1 MYAYED
7 ISQENTRKNKG
18 LAMNED
24 TPPVKL
30 RKLKKWDEY
39 KQTVPRA
46 WKIYENELAN
56 GIEPREASLKAVK
69 MVYPGDKN
77 SSTTLRIWEK
87 YGLWP
92 PPKEILSDR
101 TTAVMSGEQSRNQ
114 GKNGLTVIS
123 GGGRKRLKSPKEH
136 SENGRHEPELSERE
150 VLQSVLKILDKIE
163 VRKREWTGWRRK
175 RYSPVKTK
183 VIAGR
188 LPVALLNELHVF
200 KGTDTYHL
208 ERSLRLYVKVMGARE

>member
-1 MYAYED
+1 
-7 ISQENTRKNKG
+7 
-18 LAMNED
+18 MNEE

-39 KQTVPRA
+39 KKTVPRA
-46 WKIYENELAN
+46 WKIFENELSK
-56 GIEPREASLKAVK
+56 GIGPREASLKAVK

-101 TTAVMSGEQSRNQ
+101 KTAVMRGEQSRNQ

-123 GGGRKRLKSPKEH
+123 GGGQKRLKSPKEN
-136 SENGRHEPELSERE
+136 SENGRHEPELSEKE
-150 VLQSVLKILDKIE
+150 ILQSVQKILEKIE
-163 VRKREWTGWRRK
+163 VHHKEWTGGRMK
-175 RYSPVKTK
+175 KYSTLKTK
-183 VIAGR
+183 VFAGR
-188 LPVALLNELHVF
+188 LPVDLINDIHLF
-200 KGTDTYHL
+200 KGSNTYHL
-208 ERSLRLYVKVMGARE
+208 ERALRLYVKVMGVKD